1 MPVKVVET
9 GEPGFKLGTEE
20 PEGEAVGDETKISF
34 GCLLPKYKIPPIKA
48 KTATAVS
55 AKIFLLAKIEDF
67 GGTTILPAGGAGF
80 SGIFGSGLDMLC
92 PGKGEVLFS
101 ASPNFIPVGGAGG
114 VAGLSGEGGGA
125 AGFTTSVGRTDAL
138 ISILLGACPV
148 WADFISLSMVL
159 MEERGRVT
167 WLLVV

>member
-101 ASPNFIPVGGAGG
+101 AVIQVAAPTVPFQMSPRALG
-114 VAGLSGEGGGA
+114 VSQ
-125 AGFTTSVGRTDAL
+125 RTVPPR
-138 ISILLGACPV
+138 G
-148 WADFISLSMVL
+148 VL
-159 MEERGRVT
+159 F
-167 WLLVV
+167 